1 VSALALGLVT
11 GAAAG
16 VVMARGGLCLNRAA
30 REAVFSRAG
39 RILRAF
45 ALAVCV
51 ELLALPLLIAAGV
64 EPLEASVDRGA
75 PGLLPVAQLV
85 GGLLFGVGM
94 ALAGGCIAGI
104 LWKSGAGSVAT
115 AIAIVGFAA
124 GELLVRGLGD
134 GLIADLDAAS
144 APAKGSLAELTGAP
158 YAALALPLGAVGLAL
173 LLARSKRHV
182 LPGLALGVVA
192 TLAWVAAD
200 AAGYGYGLGFVGA
213 AEGTRTAVADG
224 REAPFQ
230 LYLALGLVAGA
241 ALAQRGPLRMP
252 DGPRATRALAGG
264 VLMGVGGSIAHGCN
278 IGHGL
283 TGVSLLS
290 VGSLLAVSAMV
301 VAALATWRLLL
312 VSRPR
317 LRGTES
323 PEPVW

>member
-1 VSALALGLVT
+1 
-11 GAAAG
+11 
-16 VVMARGGLCLNRAA
+16 MARGGICLNRAA
-30 REAVFSRAG
+30 REAVFSRNG

-45 ALAVCV
+45 AVAVCV
-51 ELLALPLLIAAGV
+51 ELLALPLLVAAGV

-134 GLIADLDAAS
+134 ALIADLDAAS
-144 APAKGSLAELTGAP
+144 APAKGSLTELTGAP

-182 LPGLALGVVA
+182 LPGLGLGVVA

-213 AEGTRTAVADG
+213 AEGTRAAVADG
-224 REAPFQ
+224 GEAPFQ
-230 LYLALGLVAGA
+230 LYLALGVVAGA
-241 ALAQRGPLRMP
+241 ALGQRGPLRMP

-264 VLMGVGGSIAHGCN
+264 VLMGIGGSVAHGCN

-301 VAALATWRLLL
+301 VAALATWRLL
-312 VSRPR
+312 VAPHPR
-317 LRGTES
+317 LRGAET
-323 PEPVW
+323 PEPSW